1 VSQTLNPHAAM
12 LSPLSKDA
20 FSVTDRIP
28 GTASEKTTS
37 GRSNP
42 RGVSTPQAMDISE
55 ITQQTNMSH
64 GLIMPKFSKDYPIP
78 ETAHHCRKAK
88 NSISSRAIAIV
99 AMKQA

>member
-1 VSQTLNPHAAM
+1 
-12 LSPLSKDA
+12 
-20 FSVTDRIP
+20 
-28 GTASEKTTS
+28 
-37 GRSNP
+37 
-42 RGVSTPQAMDISE
+42 MDISE
-55 ITQQTNMSH
+55 KTQQTNMSH